1 MARGLQTLVAQHT
14 QPTRSNNLWR
24 QLLLSSNVQPKAID
38 SRKTKGVLQA
48 VALLGVSVCGALLL
62 QPHGAAA
69 SGSAA
74 SSTGVKTAT
83 GDAIDY
89 QFGTV
94 QLSVTTD
101 NSKITKIDLVQ
112 SSATAGREQAF
123 SYLVTDAISAN
134 GTNFSNLSGATY
146 TTDAFKQALQ
156 SAISKLS

>member
-1 MARGLQTLVAQHT
+1 M
-14 QPTRSNNLWR
+14 
-24 QLLLSSNVQPKAID
+24 LSSNVQPKAID

-69 SGSAA
+69 SSSAAA

>member
-1 MARGLQTLVAQHT
+1 
-14 QPTRSNNLWR
+14 
-24 QLLLSSNVQPKAID
+24 LLSSNVQPKAVEAK
-38 SRKTKGVLQA
+38 KTKGVLQG
-48 VALLGVSVCGALLL
+48 VALLGLSVTGAMLLL
-62 QPHGAAA
+62 PHSATA
-69 SGSAA
+69 ST
-74 SSTGVKTAT
+74 SSTSTANSAPQTAT
-83 GDAIDY
+83 GDAINY

-94 QLSVTTD
+94 QLSVTSE

-123 SYLVTDAISAN
+123 SYLVTDAITAN

>member
-1 MARGLQTLVAQHT
+1 M
-14 QPTRSNNLWR
+14 
-24 QLLLSSNVQPKAID
+24 LSSNIQPKAVEAK
-38 SRKTKGVLQA
+38 KTKGVLQA
-48 VALLGVSVCGALLL
+48 VALLGLSVTGAMLLS
-62 QPHGAAA
+62 PHSATA
-69 SGSAA
+69 SM
-74 SSTGVKTAT
+74 SSTSPANAGPQTAT
-83 GDAIDY
+83 GDAINY

-94 QLSVTTD
+94 QLSVTTE

-123 SYLVTDAISAN
+123 SYLVTDAITAN